1 MNWKLIDLIG
11 DYEEA
16 PEAIVGDY
24 GDLPI
29 RPKTLEGW
37 TVREDPKRY
46 TRMIDI
52 NDETKFNSF
61 ILDILELQSETGHHA
76 RMTCQFPKIKLEVW
90 THTLDDITE
99 VDTEWCEK
107 ANDILG
113 DYV

>member
-16 PEAIVGDY
+16 PEKIVGDY

-37 TVREDPKRY
+37 SVREDPKRY
-46 TRMIDI
+46 TRMIKI
-52 NDETKFNSF
+52 PDETKFNAF
-61 ILDILELQSETGHHA
+61 IMDILELQAETGHHA
-76 RMTCQFPKIKLEVW
+76 RMTIQHPKIKLEVW
-90 THTLDDITE
+90 THTLEDITE